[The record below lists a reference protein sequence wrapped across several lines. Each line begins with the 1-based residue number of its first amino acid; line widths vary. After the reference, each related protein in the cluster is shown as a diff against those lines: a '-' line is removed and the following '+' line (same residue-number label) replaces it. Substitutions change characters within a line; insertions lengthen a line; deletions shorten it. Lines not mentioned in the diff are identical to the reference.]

1 MAGLCGTYDGNQ
13 DNDLLDPNGVAT
25 KVPEPGKRP
34 DSYSVKWRV
43 DQSNSIFRGY
53 RQTVSMES
61 PVYCSCYTDG
71 TKSCDFFGDVSTCG
85 VTNKGKWRGDLHYY
99 IGYHFSM
106 NSEKLHLYVKYF

>member
-34 DSYSVKWRV
+34 DTYSVKWRV
-43 DQSNSIFRGY
+43 SESNSIFRGY

-85 VTNKGKWRGDLHYY
+85 VTNKG
-99 IGYHFSM
+99 
-106 NSEKLHLYVKYF
+106 